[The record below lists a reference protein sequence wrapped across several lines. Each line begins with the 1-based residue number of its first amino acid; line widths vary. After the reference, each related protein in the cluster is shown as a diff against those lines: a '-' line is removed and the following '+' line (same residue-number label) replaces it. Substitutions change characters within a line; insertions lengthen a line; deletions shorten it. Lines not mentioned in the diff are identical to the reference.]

1 MPVEYSNDLFIFAK
15 TALAHERVDS
25 WIRELDKPVRGGD
38 TEQIFI
44 YQVKNVDA
52 TILAETANGVLF
64 SSSRGNFSSAVPG
77 LGGNQNT
84 DTALI
89 SQNSNAVF
97 NVDPLGNRIIFTGT
111 TTDYNK
117 LLNLLEQLDT
127 PAPEVLIEVQIAEVT
142 LTDETNFG
150 VDFFID
156 DLGNNSVTA
165 TAQTGG
171 LGLGSSGLNVNILSG
186 NVDAALNA
194 FSSNRRVKLLSTP
207 ILVARSG
214 GEAEIQVGQDI
225 PIITAQRAANNQNGD
240 GNTDILQ
247 SIDYRKIGNLLSI
260 APIVFSDDRIDLS
273 ITQEVSSTVDVSNST
288 ISSPTISNRSLSTQ
302 LSLEDGQTAVL
313 GGLISENYIQDERG
327 IPLLKDLPVVGT
339 VFSNEALSVN
349 RTELIVLITAYVLRG
364 QVDKDQFVSRISN
377 RIDGA
382 LGNED
387 RFVTLL
393 PRKF

>member
-1 MPVEYSNDLFIFAK
+1 
-15 TALAHERVDS
+15 
-25 WIRELDKPVRGGD
+25 
-38 TEQIFI
+38 
-44 YQVKNVDA
+44 
-52 TILAETANGVLF
+52 
-64 SSSRGNFSSAVPG
+64 
-77 LGGNQNT
+77 
-84 DTALI
+84 
-89 SQNSNAVF
+89 
-97 NVDPLGNRIIFTGT
+97 
-111 TTDYNK
+111 
-117 LLNLLEQLDT
+117 LEQLDT

-165 TAQTGG
+165 TAATGG

-313 GGLISENYIQDERG
+313 GGLISENYM
-327 IPLLKDLPVVGT
+327 L
-339 VFSNEALSVN
+339 
-349 RTELIVLITAYVLRG
+349 TEL
-364 QVDKDQFVSRISN
+364 S
-377 RIDGA
+377 
-382 LGNED
+382 
-387 RFVTLL
+387 
-393 PRKF
+393 